1 MQKRKSHWTLIY
13 GALLFCFTLF
23 VILDAF
29 VLSQEIAV
37 DPQGGGIQ
45 FPNGTG
51 NDNADRFPQ
60 LDEPIITENSYQD
73 SHIRITIEERRY
85 CDTNVYIADVEII
98 SAEYLKTAFAEG
110 QYGKNITDK
119 TSDTAEAN
127 NAVFAVNGD
136 YYGARDSGYVIRN
149 GYLYRDEASDREA
162 LVIYPDGSFEVVRE
176 EEISAQ
182 ELLDKGAY
190 HVLSFGPGLVTDG
203 EVDIDPEYDTG
214 KASTENPRTAI
225 GVIEPLHYVF
235 VVTDGR
241 GSGSEG
247 LTVQELAE
255 LMVELGAQC
264 AYNLDGGGSSTMYF
278 NGEVINDP
286 GSGKGKSKERSVS
299 DIVYIG

>member
-29 VLSQEIAV
+29 VLSQRITV

-176 EEISAQ
+176 EDISAQ